1 VIASPQLRS
10 ELRLVLRGRRSRT
23 SSMAGIGRNRN
34 GGFGAERAES
44 CRSLK
49 FFNRGKQSRPATCY
63 RAGYWGLGAALAR
76 ESLVERER
84 PGQIARSGSVEV
96 QNGRRQSR
104 VAPFRRN
111 AVIGCPRYRW
121 IGPSHFIL
129 GCDHHKSGDLDVRRA
144 NAWVVWRGG
153 LRNDAGDPV
162 FPSRSVTSPVLY
174 EPSVGGDWSK

>member
-1 VIASPQLRS
+1 MIASPQLRS
-10 ELRLVLRGRRSRT
+10 ELGLVLRGRRSRT

-129 GCDHHKSGDLDVRRA
+129 GCDHQEQTLGKDLVLPIFA
-144 NAWVVWRGG
+144 RGSAAQCDISPIDIG
-153 LRNDAGDPV
+153 P
-162 FPSRSVTSPVLY
+162 TSL
-174 EPSVGGDWSK
+174 ELS